1 MSRIF
6 KKEFE
11 DTKGVIIIQ
20 NVRKSEDNNTMAK
33 RKRTKGQTTTCKT
46 ILRKLKIEQHETH

>member
-33 RKRTKGQTTTCKT
+33 GKRTKGQTTTYKT